1 MLAPPVVVRVP
12 ATSANL
18 GPGYDCLGLALGLH
32 DEVSIWPLT
41 EPVSNVTVEGEG
53 AAGLPGDGSHL
64 VVRAMRTTF
73 DRLGDGPAG
82 LSLRCLNRIPHG
94 RGLGSSAGAI
104 VAGVVAARSLVPGG
118 LERLDDAAALELA
131 GGMEGHP
138 DNVAPCLLGG
148 ATVAWTAG
156 GLSRAVRLVVHPR
169 VVPVVAVP
177 DRHLSTEAARALLPD
192 LVAHRDAAANAA
204 RTALLVEALTRRPD
218 LLLAATED
226 RLHQEYRRA
235 AMPESLDLV
244 DRLRARGLAAVV
256 SGAGPSVLV
265 LAHDPLPADVEAEV
279 GPGWTVLRPGIDTA
293 GAVVEPA
300 APRSA
305 PRG

>member
-1 MLAPPVVVRVP
+1 MPAPPVVVRVP

-18 GPGYDCLGLALGLH
+18 GPGYDCLGLALALH
-32 DEVSIWPLT
+32 DEVTVWPSV
-41 EPVSNVTVEGEG
+41 EPVTTVTVEGQG
-53 AAGLPGDGSHL
+53 AEGLPGDGTHL
-64 VVRAMRTTF
+64 VVRAMRATF

-82 LSLRCLNRIPHG
+82 LRLRCLNRIPHG

-104 VAGVVAARSLVPGG
+104 VAGVVAARALVPGG

-131 GGMEGHP
+131 GSMEGHP
-138 DNVAPCLLGG
+138 DHVASRLLGG

-156 GLSRAVRLVVHPR
+156 GLSRAVRLEVHPQIA
-169 VVPVVAVP
+169 PVVAVP
-177 DRHLSTEAARALLPD
+177 DRHLSTDAARALLPD
-192 LVAHRDAAANAA
+192 LVPHRDAAANAGRA
-204 RTALLVEALTRRPD
+204 ALLVEALTRRPD

-226 RLHQEYRRA
+226 RLHQDYRRA

-244 DRLRARGLAAVV
+244 DRLRATGLAAVV

-265 LAHDPLPADVEAEV
+265 LADGPTAAGVEVEV
-279 GPGWTVLRPGIDTA
+279 GPGWTVLRPGIEPA

-300 APRSA
+300 APWSTT
-305 PRG
+305 PR